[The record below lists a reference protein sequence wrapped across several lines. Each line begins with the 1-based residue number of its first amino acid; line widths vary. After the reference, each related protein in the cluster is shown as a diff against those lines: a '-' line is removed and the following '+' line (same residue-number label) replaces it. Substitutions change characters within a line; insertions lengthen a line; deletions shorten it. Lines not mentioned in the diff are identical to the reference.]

1 VSAARLALL
10 ALACFPALSGADTTA
25 IVGGR
30 VHTVADAGVIEQ
42 GTVLIRSGRIVA
54 VGRDVTVPPDATIV
68 DARGAWVTAGI
79 FNAYTHLGLVEVEGV
94 PSTIDNEAPNVPD
107 GAVFDVH
114 RGVNPDS
121 TLLAIARSRGVTRA
135 ATFPMTTRSMVS
147 GKGALIQLGGDG
159 QPVFK
164 PQALLYVELGAAGA
178 ALGGGARGAAFDRL
192 SAMLADTGPASLNGV
207 RSGELPIV
215 VHVERASDILN
226 ALALRQQHPRLRV
239 VLLGANEGWKV
250 AEQIASA
257 RVPVI
262 LDSFANLPLDFETMG
277 ATQENAARLVRAGV
291 MIAIAPLY
299 RFHAAMPHN
308 AGLVTQYAGN
318 AVAHGLPWEQA
329 LEAITINPARIFGVA
344 AHLGSLEPGKVAD
357 VVVWSGDPLDLA
369 ARPVALFVAGARTSL
384 ESRQTLLRDRYKD
397 LSRPREIAY
406 RY

>member
-1 VSAARLALL
+1 MSVARLALL
-10 ALACFPALSGADTTA
+10 ALACFPTLSSADTTA

-30 VHTVADAGVIEQ
+30 VHTSAAAGAIEQ
-42 GTVLIRSGRIVA
+42 GTVLIRDGRIVA
-54 VGRDVTVPPDATIV
+54 VGRDVPVPPGATIV
-68 DARGAWVTAGI
+68 DARGSWVTAGI

-94 PSTIDNEAPNVPD
+94 PSTVDNEAPNVPD
-107 GAVFDVH
+107 GEVFDVH

-135 ATFPMTTRSMVS
+135 ATFPMTTRSMVV
-147 GKGALIQLGGDG
+147 GKGALIQLGGG

-164 PQALLYVELGAAGA
+164 PQALLFLELGAAGA
-178 ALGGGARGAAFDRL
+178 ALGGGARGAAFERL
-192 SAMLADTGPASLNGV
+192 SALLADAGPAPMNGV

-226 ALALRQQHPRLRV
+226 ALALKQRHPRLKV
-239 VLLGANEGWKV
+239 VLVGANEGWKV
-250 AEQIASA
+250 AEQLAA
-257 RVPVI
+257 AEVPVI

-277 ATQENAARLVRAGV
+277 ATQENAARLARAGV

-318 AVAHGLPWEQA
+318 AVAHGLPWEKA
-329 LEAITINPARIFGVA
+329 LEAVTINPARIFGVA
-344 AHLGSLEPGKVAD
+344 SHLGSLEPGKVAD

-369 ARPVALFVAGARTSL
+369 ARPEALFVAGTRTSL
-384 ESRQTLLRDRYKD
+384 ESRQSRLRDRYKD
-397 LSRPREIAY
+397 LSGPREIAY
-406 RY
+406 RH